1 MWFNKNGNIVQQASF
16 TFDNRS
22 FRYGDGLFESMR
34 VFNGKIFNRKS
45 HENRLEKS
53 LDILRLFL
61 EKPITIVFDEVED
74 LLSKNNISKGG
85 FARLMFYR
93 DAQGNY
99 SPSSNKTAYYIECCR
114 CNSNQFE
121 LQEKTIKTV
130 FFKEHRKPS
139 SKLSNI
145 KSNNALLYVLASIYA
160 KENKADDAI
169 LLNEKGN
176 IVESTSANIFL
187 LKEEKL
193 YTPPLSDGPLEGTLR
208 SLILQFFEVNERSV
222 SVKDYE
228 VADEIFLTNAHG
240 IRLIKEGVKAKE
252 VVRQLNNLI

>member
-1 MWFNKNGNIVQQASF
+1 MWFNKNGYIVQQASF

-53 LDILRLFL
+53 LDILRLYL
-61 EKPITIVFDEVED
+61 EKPISIVFDEVED

-99 SPSSNKTAYYIECCR
+99 SPSSNKTAYCIECCM
-114 CNSNQFE
+114 CKSNQFE
-121 LQEKTIKTV
+121 LQEKLIKTV
-130 FFKEHRKPS
+130 FFTEYKKPC

-145 KSNNALLYVLASIYA
+145 KSNNVLLYVLASI
-160 KENKADDAI
+160 
-169 LLNEKGN
+169 
-176 IVESTSANIFL
+176 
-187 LKEEKL
+187 
-193 YTPPLSDGPLEGTLR
+193 
-208 SLILQFFEVNERSV
+208 
-222 SVKDYE
+222 
-228 VADEIFLTNAHG
+228 
-240 IRLIKEGVKAKE
+240 
-252 VVRQLNNLI
+252 RQRK

>member
-1 MWFNKNGNIVQQASF
+1 M
-16 TFDNRS
+16 
-22 FRYGDGLFESMR
+22 
-34 VFNGKIFNRKS
+34 
-45 HENRLEKS
+45 EKC
-53 LDILRLFL
+53 LDILRLYL
-61 EKPITIVFDEVED
+61 EKPISIVFDEVED
-74 LLSKNNISKGG
+74 LLSKNNMSKGG

-99 SPSSNKTAYYIECCR
+99 SPSSNKTAYCIECCM
-114 CNSNQFE
+114 CKSNQFE
-121 LQEKTIKTV
+121 LQEKLIKTV
-130 FFKEHRKPS
+130 FFTEHRKPS

-160 KENKADDAI
+160 KENKVDDAI
-169 LLNEKGN
+169 LFNEKGN